1 MALSQGKFNPPQL
14 TFLSEPILS
23 DQLQFLV
30 EIQFLK
36 GYLWDHSGFV
46 TNPTCGNWHIE
57 LFRPVA
63 ITNSFL

>member
-1 MALSQGKFNPPQL
+1 
-14 TFLSEPILS
+14 
-23 DQLQFLV
+23 
-30 EIQFLK
+30 
-36 GYLWDHSGFV
+36 V